1 MPCHSTPFYAYIHAP
16 IAMDFIKCLPPITY
30 DGYSLFP
37 SPFSAPRISNCG
49 ACVCVCVCCA
59 CAVTRHMNRFCDGD
73 L

>member
-30 DGYSLFP
+30 DGYF

-49 ACVCVCVCCA
+49 ACVCVLRVCGYA
-59 CAVTRHMNRFCDGD
+59 SYESF